1 MFVFFNIH
9 LFFIFND
16 LGFSHT
22 VCYLSYLP
30 LPLSH
35 ITVLPA
41 AHRVEVCKVP
51 SGKAV
56 RDFPQLNIILKTS
69 VFQG

>member
-1 MFVFFNIH
+1 MPPIIADIKEKPQ
-9 LFFIFND
+9 LSIFQSPFAF
-16 LGFSHT
+16 LAT
-22 VCYLSYLP
+22 ILA
-30 LPLSH
+30 
-35 ITVLPA
+35 LPA
-41 AHRVEVCKVP
+41 AHHVEVYKVS